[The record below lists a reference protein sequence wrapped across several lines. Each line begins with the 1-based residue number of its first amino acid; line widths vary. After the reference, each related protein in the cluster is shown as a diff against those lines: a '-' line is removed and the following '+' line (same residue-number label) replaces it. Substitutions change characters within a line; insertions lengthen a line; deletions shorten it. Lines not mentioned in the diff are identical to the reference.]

1 MKTIRIATM
10 SLALQFTIL
19 VVVDAQ
25 YIADTTQPGTRVF
38 QLGEIVITGKADK
51 VSITASEMQKL
62 NRHDVATSLNI
73 LPSLVMANVGARNE
87 GTIYLRGFDVRSVP
101 VYADGIPVYVPY
113 DGYMDLSRF
122 TTADLSRIEVSK
134 GFSSVLFG
142 PNAMGGT
149 VNMISL
155 KPSRK
160 LEAHAK
166 AGVMSGKGYLA
177 NLNLGSNLGK
187 LYFQG
192 SFSRLDRDH
201 FPLSHGFDTSTYQ
214 KDRDR
219 DNSYRKDTKVN
230 AKIGFSPNKTDEY
243 SVNYIYQHGEKGNPV
258 YLGHDPAIRVR
269 YWQWP
274 YWDKQSVYFISKNA
288 VGKASYIRTRLYFD
302 QFKNEV
308 KSFDNGT
315 YSTQDNRS
323 SFTSIYNDNTY
334 GGSMEAGTDRI
345 RNNNLRIAVHM
356 KSDHH
361 REHNVG
367 EPVRRVADNTY
378 SFGTEDIFFPVKG
391 LKIIPGISYNLR
403 KSIVAED
410 YNSTSQEINDFPAN
424 KNAAADLQMALYY
437 RISEKIS
444 LGIMTAHR
452 TRFATMKDRYS
463 YKLGIALPNPEL
475 RAEHATNFELS
486 ADLSFSG
493 KLSLH
498 PAIFYSRLNNT
509 IQLVDEVQPGLSQ
522 MQNTGESEFAGAE
535 IDVTYKISRKFMLS
549 ANYSYIE
556 RHNLTNP
563 GIKFIDV
570 PNHKIFTMVDFAPVE
585 KLELGASFEYDAERY
600 STSYG
605 IINPAFTLFNVQI
618 SYAFAR
624 MCKIECG
631 LDNVFDKNYSLVEGY
646 PEAGRNFHAIFYIDL
661 DK

>member
-1 MKTIRIATM
+1 MKTIRIAAM
-10 SLALQFTIL
+10 SLVLQFMIHA
-19 VVVDAQ
+19 VVDGQ
-25 YIADTTQPGTRVF
+25 PVDDTTLPGTRVF
-38 QLGEIVITGKADK
+38 QLGEIVILGKTDK
-51 VSITASEMQKL
+51 EFITAGELQKL
-62 NRHDVATSLNI
+62 NRHDVASSLNI
-73 LPSLVMANVGARNE
+73 MPSLVLANVGARNE
-87 GTIYLRGFDVRSVP
+87 GTIYLRGFDIRSVP

-149 VNMISL
+149 VNLISL
-155 KPSRK
+155 KPLRK

-166 AGVMSGKGYLA
+166 AGSMSGKGYLA

-201 FPLSHGFDTSTYQ
+201 FPLSHGFDTSAYQ
-214 KDRDR
+214 KDLDR
-219 DNSYRKDTKVN
+219 DNSYRKDTKIN
-230 AKIGFSPNKTDEY
+230 AKIGYAPNKTDEY
-243 SVNYIYQHGEKGNPV
+243 SINYIYQHGEKGNPV
-258 YLGHDPAIRVR
+258 YLGQDPAIRVR

-274 YWDKQSVYFISKNA
+274 YWDKQSVYFISKTA
-288 VGKASYIRTRLYFD
+288 VGKVSYVKSRLYFD

-308 KSFDNGT
+308 KSFDDDT
-315 YSTQDNRS
+315 YSTQDKRS
-323 SFTSIYNDNTY
+323 SFTSIYDDYTY

-356 KSDHH
+356 KSDRH

-367 EPVRRVADNTY
+367 EPVRRVADNTF
-378 SFGTEDIFFPVKG
+378 SLGAEDIFFPVKG

-403 KSIVAED
+403 KSLVAED

-424 KNAAADLQMALYY
+424 KNAAADMQMALYY

-444 LGIMTAHR
+444 LGAMTALR

-463 YKLGIALPNPEL
+463 YKLGTAIPNPEL
-475 RAEHATNFELS
+475 KAEHAANFELS
-486 ADLSFSG
+486 ADLAFSG

-498 PAIFYSRLNNT
+498 PAIFYSKLNNT

-535 IDVTYKISRKFMLS
+535 IDITFKISRKIALH

-563 GIKFIDV
+563 GIKFTDV
-570 PNHKIFTMVDFAPVE
+570 PNHKIFTLVDIIPV
-585 KLELGASFEYDAERY
+585 KNLELDLSFEYNSERY
-600 STSYG
+600 SASYG
-605 IINPAFTLFNVQI
+605 IVNPAFILFNAQI
-618 SYAFAR
+618 SYAFASL
-624 MCKIECG
+624 CKIECG
-631 LDNVFDKNYSLVEGY
+631 LDNVLDKNYSLVEGY
-646 PEAGRNFHAIFYIDL
+646 PEAGRNFHVMFYFDL